1 MSKNS
6 AKQMYTQVMEWLP
19 TVKQSRRK
27 TANVGGTQ
35 PTSRLDYYKSRNA

>member
-19 TVKQSRRK
+19 TVKQTRKK
-27 TANVGGTQ
+27 TASVGGQTA
-35 PTSRLDYYKSRNA
+35 TSRLDYYKSRNA